1 MEEVFGSAKRRAFVP
16 NSCLPTRRCL
26 EAVDRLRRDYFPSLR
41 AEDLFAESVEPRLLA
56 ALPDPA
62 RHAA

>member
-1 MEEVFGSAKRRAFVP
+1 VRYNVEDGKRRAFAS

-26 EAVDRLRRDYFPSLR
+26 EAVDRLLRDYFPSLR
-41 AEDLFAESVEPRLLA
+41 AEDLFAESVVPQLLS

>member
-16 NSCLPTRRCL
+16 HSCLPTRRCL
-26 EAVDRLRRDYFPSLR
+26 EAADWLRRDYFPSLR

-56 ALPDPA
+56 APVSAA
-62 RHAA
+62 RRAA